1 MSTIMVQ
8 FSDEQW
14 TLEAMHLASALARN
28 LNGQVVLL
36 YLSLAPNPGLLGW
49 GMVPP
54 TIAEERQMQNYAAV
68 AEDYGVVF
76 RVQPLQFISL
86 GDALVQTAHELDAS
100 ALFAHFPPSPISLWR
115 RFQLWSLKHHLGD
128 CHLYTLDSER
138 VVHLK
143 KPIPTTLHTLKTK

>member
-36 YLSLAPNPGLLGW
+36 YLSLAPNPALLGW

-54 TIAEERQMQNYAAV
+54 TIAEERQIQSCAAV
-68 AEDYGVVF
+68 AEDYGVAF
-76 RVQPLQFISL
+76 WVQPVQFISL
-86 GDALVQTAHELDAS
+86 TEALGQTAELLKAT
-100 ALFAHFPPSPISLWR
+100 ALFAHIPPSSISLWHQ
-115 RFQLWSLKHHLGD
+115 FQLWSLRRHLGN
-128 CHLYTLDSER
+128 CQLYTLDKER
-138 VVHLK
+138 IVHIK
-143 KPIPTTLHTLKTK
+143 KSVPATISSK